1 MVQVAETTTNR
12 RFAGFF
18 IRNAENANRV
28 FESIKNAPLPIPR
41 SAATATAGGAN
52 AGGAAA
58 GQQKT
63 GGPGGQQ
70 RTGGKP
76 AGAGQGAAAT
86 RTGGVTRAAGTSPWA
101 R

>member
-28 FESIKNAPLPIPR
+28 FETIKNAPLPIPR
-41 SAATATAGGAN
+41 SAQLGGSGQQQQQQQQQRAGGA
-52 AGGAAA
+52 GGQRTG
-58 GQQKT
+58 GQGKGP
-63 GGPGGQQ
+63 GGPGGA
-70 RTGGKP
+70 P
-76 AGAGQGAAAT
+76 
-86 RTGGVTRAAGTSPWA
+86 RTGGVARAPGTSPWA